1 MNKTTLNSQKEKHS
15 IANFYPRSPCG
26 ERLHIGRGCVMIHR
40 ISIHALLAESD
51 TTKVAGLLALIY
63 ISIHALLAESDGS
76 SAVFSGCC
84 TGISI
89 HALLAESDADR
100 IGYAVR
106 LLYFYPRSPCG
117 ERPQE
122 VSVRRGV
129 ALFLSTLSLRR
140 ATIEEVS
147 KYVVKDYFYPRS
159 PCGERR
165 WSMSAAPPARPISI
179 HALLAESDP
188 QPGLYRATHGY
199 FYPRSPCGER
209 PRCIVRPVPGPQIS
223 IHALLAESDP
233 QPGGTG
239 LSADHFYPRSPC
251 GERLYQI
258 LPLATSLLNFY
269 PRSPCGERLQQAI
282 AAEQSARIS
291 IHALLAESD
300 YTMTTTICI
309 VSKFLSTLSLRRA
322 TIISM
327 ALLLLRTLF
336 LSTLSLRRATLRV
349 LDGSKSSIISIHAL
363 LAESDS
369 MTPSMGVILIS
380 FLSTLSLR
388 RATVN
393 GDAPSSCFGNFYP
406 RSPCGERRK
415 PRRLKSR
422 RCVFLSTLSLR
433 RATRQNYECFQ
444 WIRISIHALLAES
457 DPVNYGLCP
466 VCTVFLS
473 TLSLRRATAWMLPS

>member
-1 MNKTTLNSQKEKHS
+1 
-15 IANFYPRSPCG
+15 
-26 ERLHIGRGCVMIHR
+26 MIHR

-140 ATIEEVS
+140 ATSSQRLSALQLFQFLSTLSLRRATHVRNTLQYCGNYFYPRSPCGERRYLIAVSHPHGAISIHALLAESDLPLLTVILRLVNFYPRSPCGERPPLADGAQARATFLSTLSLRRATRHWQTGQSRTRHFYPRSPCGERPVVDVRRATGTADFYPRSPCGERPPKGSDNTGKSQVFLSTLSLRRATIEEVS

-223 IHALLAESDP
+223 IHALLAESD
-233 QPGGTG
+233 
-239 LSADHFYPRSPC
+239 
-251 GERLYQI
+251 
-258 LPLATSLLNFY
+258 
-269 PRSPCGERLQQAI
+269 
-282 AAEQSARIS
+282 
-291 IHALLAESD
+291 
-300 YTMTTTICI
+300 
-309 VSKFLSTLSLRRA
+309 
-322 TIISM
+322 
-327 ALLLLRTLF
+327 
-336 LSTLSLRRATLRV
+336 
-349 LDGSKSSIISIHAL
+349 
-363 LAESDS
+363 
-369 MTPSMGVILIS
+369 
-380 FLSTLSLR
+380 
-388 RATVN
+388 
-393 GDAPSSCFGNFYP
+393 
-406 RSPCGERRK
+406 
-415 PRRLKSR
+415 
-422 RCVFLSTLSLR
+422 
-433 RATRQNYECFQ
+433 
-444 WIRISIHALLAES
+444 
-457 DPVNYGLCP
+457 
-466 VCTVFLS
+466 
-473 TLSLRRATAWMLPS
+473 